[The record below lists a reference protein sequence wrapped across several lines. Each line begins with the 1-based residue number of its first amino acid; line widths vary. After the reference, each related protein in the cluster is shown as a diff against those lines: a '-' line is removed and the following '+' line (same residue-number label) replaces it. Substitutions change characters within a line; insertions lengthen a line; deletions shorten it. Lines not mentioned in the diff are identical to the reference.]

1 MKLLASLTSPFARKV
16 RIVLAEK
23 HVECEL
29 EVVNPWEPVN
39 PVIEH
44 NPLSQVP
51 TLVLDDGNN
60 VFDSRVIVEYL
71 DAISPAVKLLPEPG
85 RQRMLVRRIEAL
97 ADGVTEA
104 AMKIFLERK
113 RPAEKR
119 DPDWVALQRAAID
132 RGLDALERELGDK
145 EWFHGHGLSLAD
157 IAAACCLGYLNLR
170 FEDEVEWR
178 VGHPGLAQHMDKLMA
193 RPSFADTVPPKS

>member
-113 RPAEKR
+113 RAAEKQ
-119 DPDWVALQRAAID
+119 DADWLALQRAAIG

-157 IAAACCLGYLNLR
+157 IATGCCLGYLSLR
-170 FEDEVEWR
+170 LEDEVEWR

-193 RPSFADTVPPKS
+193 RHSFADTVPPKS